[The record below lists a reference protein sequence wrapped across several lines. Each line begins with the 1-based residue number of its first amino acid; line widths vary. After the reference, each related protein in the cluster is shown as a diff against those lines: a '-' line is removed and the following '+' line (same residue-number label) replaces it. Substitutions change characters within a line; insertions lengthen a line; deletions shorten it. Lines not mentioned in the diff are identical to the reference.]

1 MVLVTVAAQFLSAN
15 PPFLEILDIKK
26 ETLDGKSLFEF
37 TASPHDKISQYLQ
50 NCAKTRQMLIGSI
63 DLRHADG
70 QITGYRCDGALVQ
83 PRSQESPALIL
94 LRLKQKESASSRF
107 TSLTQKVNE
116 LNKEIA
122 ERKRTEIALKE
133 SEKRFRQLAD
143 AMPQMVWTAR
153 PDGYPDYFNRRWDEF
168 TGFSQGEYAGLNW
181 EKILHPED
189 VNRYSDTWYGAV
201 ETGSAYEIE
210 YRFRDYRTA
219 DYRWF
224 LGRAEP
230 VHDEAG
236 RIVKWFGTCT
246 DINEQKL
253 AVIERDKLLQKEH
266 EARQIAE
273 NANRLKDE
281 FLATVSHELRTPLN
295 AILGWASI
303 AQSSGIDSAAM
314 KRALEIIVRS
324 ARSQNQIIEDILDVS
339 RIITG
344 KLILNIG
351 SVELISV
358 IDAALDSIRPA
369 LEAKKIRLKTD
380 FDRDAELIS
389 GDSNRL
395 QQIVWNLLSNAA
407 KFTPPEGEIAVLLKR
422 AGNYAE
428 VSFCDSGAGIS
439 PDFLPFIFDRFTQAD
454 GSTTRQYGG
463 LGLGLAITRH
473 LVELHGGSIYAHSEG
488 VGCGSIFTIKLP
500 LAAMQGGTAESLLRS
515 RGTKSQETLGIP
527 KTALSGI
534 KVLVVDDESDAREL
548 FKVILAQ
555 YGAEV
560 VTAES
565 AEEALENLSLSLPHV
580 LVSDIGMPGSDGYE
594 LIRRVRNYPPA
605 GNLYAVA
612 LTAYAR
618 KEDRERALSEGFN
631 DYLSKPVEASELIKI
646 VARLNRRG

>member
-1 MVLVTVAAQFLSAN
+1 MLLVAADAQFLSAN
-15 PPFLEILDIKK
+15 PPFLEILGIKK
-26 ETLDGKSLFEF
+26 ETLDGKSLFDF

-50 NCAKTRQMLIGSI
+50 NCAKTRQMLLGSI
-63 DLRHADG
+63 DLRHANG

-94 LRLKQKESASSRF
+94 LRLKQKESASSKF

-143 AMPQMVWTAR
+143 AMPQMAWTAR
-153 PDGYPDYFNRRWDEF
+153 PDGYPDYFNRRWNEF
-168 TGFSQGEYAGLNW
+168 TGFSEGEYGGLKW
-181 EKILHPED
+181 EEILHPED
-189 VNRYSDTWYGAV
+189 VKRYKDTWYSAV
-201 ETGSAYEIE
+201 ESGSAYEIE
-210 YRFRDYRTA
+210 YRFRDYRTGS
-219 DYRWF
+219 YRWF

-230 VHDEAG
+230 VRDEAD

-246 DINEQKL
+246 DINDQKL
-253 AVIERDKLLQKEH
+253 AVIERDKLVQKEH

-281 FLATVSHELRTPLN
+281 FLATVSHELRTPLT

-344 KLILNIG
+344 KLILNIE

-369 LEAKKIRLKTD
+369 LEAKKIRLKTG
-380 FDRDAELIS
+380 FDRNAELIY

-407 KFTPPEGEIAVLLKR
+407 KFTQPEGEIAVLLKR

-428 VSFCDSGAGIS
+428 LSFCDSGDGIS
-439 PDFLPFIFDRFTQAD
+439 PDFLPFVFERFTQAD
-454 GSTTRQYGG
+454 GSSTRQYGG

-488 VGCGSIFTIKLP
+488 VGFGSIFTIKLP
-500 LAAMQGGTAESLLRS
+500 LAAIQGRVDEPLLPS
-515 RGTKSQETLGIP
+515 RGKKSQETLDIP
-527 KTALSGI
+527 NTALSGV

-548 FKVILAQ
+548 LKVILAQ

-560 VTAES
+560 ITAES
-565 AEEALENLSLSLPHV
+565 TEEALENLSLNLPNV

-605 GNLYAVA
+605 SRLHAVA
-612 LTAYAR
+612 LTAYAG

-631 DYLSKPVEASELIKI
+631 DHLAKPVEATELIKI
-646 VARLNRRG
+646 VARLKGKG